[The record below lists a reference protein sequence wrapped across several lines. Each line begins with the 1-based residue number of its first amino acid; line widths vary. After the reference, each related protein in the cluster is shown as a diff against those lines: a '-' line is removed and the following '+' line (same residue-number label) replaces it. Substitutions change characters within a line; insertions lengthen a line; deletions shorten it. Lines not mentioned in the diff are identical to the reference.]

1 MVLPNN
7 EEQQFLAEVNS
18 YLPPDVDWKAG
29 AITYLREL
37 IHEEGSH
44 NQLYHL
50 IKPFIG
56 GPDFSPFFLEMY
68 AFLNMLEKLAL
79 PMQSSVLDVA
89 CGPGWTSHYLA
100 KLGHKVCGIDISE
113 DLIKIARK
121 RIESEPFRVYQEK
134 PLSAK
139 FLVQDIELH
148 ELDENTLYDAAFFES
163 ALHHFSNPVQALRNV
178 SKNLKPDGVICVRES
193 VAPAPGTIYFDKHM
207 ELMKKYHT
215 LERPYTRDQM
225 IRLLRITGYNYFEFF
240 APVNGFFNANNR
252 DDLKKIK
259 NQLVSQKNWNI
270 FIASRKESFFKGR
283 NLSDQIDCSYGFFN
297 VSRITENNHFT
308 LYLKKKWRILVSLYS
323 TKSLG
328 NDQKFLTRIY
338 KVLLDREPDHAG
350 LDHYLKMLSAGSSRY
365 SVILSIMK
373 SEEYEWK
380 SFD

>member
-1 MVLPNN
+1 MRCGLSNS
-7 EEQQFLAEVNS
+7 EEQQLLAEVNS
-18 YLPPDVDWKAG
+18 YLPPGVDWKAG

-37 IHEEGSH
+37 IHKEGSH

-56 GPDFSPFFLEMY
+56 GPDFNPFFLEMY

-121 RIESEPFRVYQEK
+121 RIESEPFRVYEDK
-134 PLSAK
+134 PFSAK

-148 ELDENTLYDAAFFES
+148 ELDENTLYDVAFFES
-163 ALHHFSNPVQALRNV
+163 ALHHFYNPVQALRNV

-225 IRLLRITGYNYFEFF
+225 IRLLRVTGYNYFEFF

-252 DDLKKIK
+252 DDLKDNNNVFMVFKEEAP
-259 NQLVSQKNWNI
+259 LVTVI
-270 FIASRKESFFKGR
+270 LFFK
-283 NLSDQIDCSYGFFN
+283 S
-297 VSRITENNHFT
+297 
-308 LYLKKKWRILVSLYS
+308 LVAYN
-323 TKSLG
+323 K
-328 NDQKFLTRIY
+328 
-338 KVLLDREPDHAG
+338 
-350 LDHYLKMLSAGSSRY
+350 
-365 SVILSIMK
+365 
-373 SEEYEWK
+373 
-380 SFD
+380 